1 MMWDQIDHI
10 GRFDSSFF
18 HFSIRYFCN
27 FFFFN
32 FQAAEDKVVYATLAL
47 SEQSPAEKPPP
58 AFSEYAEIVYTDQ
71 GQKDVKETA

>member
-1 MMWDQIDHI
+1 MINL
-10 GRFDSSFF
+10 
-18 HFSIRYFCN
+18 FSILAFDISVT